1 MGRLIQWLPLMAEFT
16 QCKILANSNW
26 KIVEL
31 VFHRKPQPV
40 VRLSLK
46 RAEEGGGA
54 VTYDK
59 AWEQMES
66 QLTCNSVK
74 HNQRGPAPGNSC
86 ASWARHS
93 SAPSSTG
100 WHPPGGAWQRA
111 HDGYPDIRPPD
122 HSSVDNWDNWS
133 PVTRRD
139 FSNKKSGSEN
149 CKIIVADWA
158 DERLS
163 AESLQHN
170 TPSLQTWLQ
179 HLLARAVPSLHQDNE
194 EGFRAV
200 STVAAP
206 LSSLCNIHSTW

>member
-1 MGRLIQWLPLMAEFT
+1 MVIE
-16 QCKILANSNW
+16 S
-26 KIVEL
+26 
-31 VFHRKPQPV
+31 
-40 VRLSLK
+40 
-46 RAEEGGGA
+46 EESRGGGRGSDVWQGLRTDEA
-54 VTYDK
+54 
-59 AWEQMES
+59 

-74 HNQRGPAPGNSC
+74 HNQRGQPPAIAVHPEPDT
-86 ASWARHS
+86 
-93 SAPSSTG
+93 APLHHQLG
-100 WHPPGGAWQRA
+100 DIHRGGGAWQRA

-149 CKIIVADWA
+149 CKIIVAD
-158 DERLS
+158 ERLS

-170 TPSLQTWLQ
+170 TSSLQTWLQ